1 MCRVHDLLPVDNPVG
16 DSDRMTEA
24 DLMRAIQIHASKLG
38 LRLFRN
44 NNGTGWAGVTSRVNA
59 TDMLIRNARP
69 LHAGL
74 GTGTSDLIG
83 WTPLLVKP
91 EHVGLTLAVFT
102 AAEIKSSKG
111 RLTDQQRNFIETVN
125 TSGGIAV
132 CARSVSDLEG
142 AVKHVRERIIEPP

>member
-1 MCRVHDLLPVDNPVG
+1 
-16 DSDRMTEA
+16 MTEA